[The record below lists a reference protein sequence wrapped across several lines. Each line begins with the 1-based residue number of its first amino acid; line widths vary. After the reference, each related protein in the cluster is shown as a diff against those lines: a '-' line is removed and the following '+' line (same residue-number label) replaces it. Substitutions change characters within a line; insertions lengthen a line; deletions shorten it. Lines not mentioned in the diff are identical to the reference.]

1 MTSLESNQLDE
12 QPMVDVDS
20 ATTTIEIDSGSFPVL
35 DVGEGPVVVLL
46 HGFPDSR
53 HLWRYQ
59 VPALTEAGFRVVAPD
74 LRGFGDAPRPESVE
88 AYSAHYLVDDVMSIL
103 DTLDIQNFRLVG
115 HDWGAAIAWR
125 LAATEKEA
133 VEQMVALSVGAPGNS
148 GKLTVEQRER
158 TWYVYLFKL
167 QDVAEAW
174 LKHDDWKLFREWMRG
189 DGDQER
195 YMQDLSREGA
205 LTAALNPY
213 RALDG
218 YRTTAPDKANSEYEP
233 VICPALGIWSDGD
246 HYITEQHMTGSEEMV
261 EGPWSYEKITGA
273 SHWMMLEKPSKLN
286 DLLLNFFTNK

>member
-103 DTLDIQNFRLVG
+103 DTLDIQNFSLVG
-115 HDWGAAIAWR
+115 HDWGAAIACGWQPQKKR
-125 LAATEKEA
+125 
-133 VEQMVALSVGAPGNS
+133 
-148 GKLTVEQRER
+148 R
-158 TWYVYLFKL
+158 
-167 QDVAEAW
+167 
-174 LKHDDWKLFREWMRG
+174 
-189 DGDQER
+189 
-195 YMQDLSREGA
+195 
-205 LTAALNPY
+205 
-213 RALDG
+213 
-218 YRTTAPDKANSEYEP
+218 
-233 VICPALGIWSDGD
+233 
-246 HYITEQHMTGSEEMV
+246 
-261 EGPWSYEKITGA
+261 
-273 SHWMMLEKPSKLN
+273 
-286 DLLLNFFTNK
+286 